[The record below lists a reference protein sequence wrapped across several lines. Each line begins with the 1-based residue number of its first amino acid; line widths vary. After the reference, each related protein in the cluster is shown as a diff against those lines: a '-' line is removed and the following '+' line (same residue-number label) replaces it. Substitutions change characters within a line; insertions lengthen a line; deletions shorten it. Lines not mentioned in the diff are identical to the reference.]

1 MFDRFNEEQSSTIPR
16 ISKPLFLPEI
26 GQKLAGAARRTHT
39 QGMTASEP
47 DPDLVRQVSASTGLP
62 TSVAGRVVA
71 DVLAFYAEPVEDF
84 VRRRHAELRTYGAK
98 NPQIFARIAEELSAR
113 PVAAPRLT
121 ERQLRRVIYG

>member
-1 MFDRFNEEQSSTIPR
+1 
-16 ISKPLFLPEI
+16 
-26 GQKLAGAARRTHT
+26 
-39 QGMTASEP
+39 MTAFEP

-62 TSVAGRVVA
+62 ASAAGRLVA
-71 DVLAFYAEPVEDF
+71 DVLAFYAEPLEDF
-84 VRRRHAELRTYGAK
+84 VRRRHSELRTYGAK